1 MKTWLRSL
9 AGRVTM
15 VTAAV
20 AVLAVLV
27 TGTVGFPLI
36 RAAAVEQA
44 RSELSRQADAFAVT
58 PVASQALDL
67 RERHLLGPADYE
79 LSAVSTD
86 GTVSGA
92 ARPYL
97 SADEIQRVLS
107 GGKTSQTVNREGST
121 LLLEARGLKRGGAI
135 VLTRSLADV
144 YAASA
149 LVLQRTLLALAAGLL
164 IAVLAGTLLARRMS
178 RPLVRTAAAAR
189 RMAGGERGVQLVPAG
204 VTEVR
209 AVGEAVN
216 TLDHA
221 LLASEGRQREFLL
234 SVSHE
239 IRTPL
244 TAMRGYAEALEDGL
258 VLAAADVAAVG
269 RTLAA
274 ETDRLDVFVN
284 DLLELARL
292 EADDFAVETRP
303 VEITALLHQVEETWR
318 ARAAQSGV
326 RLQLIVPVPEQA
338 LMVLTDAQR
347 LRQILDGL
355 VENALRV
362 TPQGK
367 PLRLSARL
375 ESGGGQDVVAIDVRD
390 NGPGLTAE
398 DAAVAF
404 DRGVLYRRYAGQ
416 RPVGSGLGLSIA
428 ARLAE
433 RLGATLTVELGEPPE
448 LPDSGTQVV
457 DAIDGD
463 CAPRVSDGVSA
474 GACFC
479 IRLPGVGGSGGS
491 IFPRALVR

>member
-9 AGRVTM
+9 AGRVTL

-27 TGTVGFPLI
+27 TGMVGFPLI

-44 RSELSRQADAFAVT
+44 RSALSRQADAFAAT

-79 LSAVSTD
+79 LSAINPA

-92 ARPYL
+92 ARAYL
-97 SADEIQRVLS
+97 SSADIQRVLS
-107 GGKTSQTVNREGST
+107 GAKISQTVNRESDA

-135 VLTRSLADV
+135 VLTRSLSEV
-144 YAASA
+144 NAASA

-189 RMAGGERGVQLVPAG
+189 RMAAGERSVQLEPAG

-216 TLDHA
+216 TLDQA
-221 LLASEGRQREFLL
+221 LLSSEGRQREFLL
-234 SVSHE
+234 SISHE

-258 VLAAADVAAVG
+258 VPAADVPAVG

-274 ETDRLDVFVN
+274 ETDRLDTFVK

-292 EADDFAVETRP
+292 EADDFAVEARP
-303 VEITALLHQVEETWR
+303 LDVAGLLHQVQEAWL
-318 ARAAQSGV
+318 ARAAQGGV
-326 RLQLIVPVPEQA
+326 QLQLALPA
-338 LMVLTDAQR
+338 LDLMVLTDAQR

-362 TPQGK
+362 TPPGK
-367 PLRLSARL
+367 PLLLTARL
-375 ESGGGQDVVAIDVRD
+375 ESGAGPDVVAIDVRD
-390 NGPGLTAE
+390 SGPGLTVE

-416 RPVGSGLGLSIA
+416 RRVGSGLGLSIA

-433 RLGATLTVELGEPPE
+433 RLGAGLTVEPQEV
-448 LPDSGTQVV
+448 PDSCMRTANAV
-457 DAIDGD
+457 DGGSG
-463 CAPRVSDGVSA
+463 PGVNG

-479 IRLPGVGGSGGS
+479 IRLL
-491 IFPRALVR
+491 RA

>member
-1 MKTWLRSL
+1 MRAWLRSL
-9 AGRVTM
+9 AGRITL

-27 TGTVGFPLI
+27 TGMVGFPLI

-44 RSELSRQADAFAVT
+44 RLELSRDADAFAAT
-58 PVASQALDL
+58 PAASQALDL
-67 RERHLLGPADYE
+67 RERHLLGPANYDV
-79 LSAVSTD
+79 SSISTD
-86 GTVSGA
+86 GVVSGPARA
-92 ARPYL
+92 AL
-97 SADEIQRVLS
+97 STAEIARVLS
-107 GGKTSQTVNREGST
+107 GTAISRTATTDSGA
-121 LLLEARGLKRGGAI
+121 LLLQARALKRGGGV

-144 YAASA
+144 NAASA
-149 LVLQRTLLALAAGLL
+149 LVFQRTLLALAAGLL
-164 IAVLAGTLLARRMS
+164 IAVPAGTLLARRLS

-189 RMAGGERGVQLVPAG
+189 RMAGGERAVHLVPSG

-216 TLDHA
+216 RLDHA
-221 LLASEGRQREFLL
+221 LVASEARQREFLL
-234 SVSHE
+234 SISHE

-258 VLAAADVAAVG
+258 VPEPEVAAVG

-274 ETDRLDVFVN
+274 ETDRLDAFVK

-292 EADDFAVETRP
+292 EADDFAVEERP
-303 VEITALLHQVEETWR
+303 VDVALLLAQVQQAWH
-318 ARAAQSGV
+318 ARAAQSSV
-326 RLQLIVPVPEQA
+326 RLQLTLPQPADSGPAPA
-338 LMVLTDAQR
+338 LVVLTDAQR

-362 TPQGK
+362 TPAGG
-367 PLRLSARL
+367 LLNLTSRL
-375 ESGGGQDVVAIDVRD
+375 EHDAWGQVVAIDVRD
-390 NGPGLTAE
+390 SGPGLSAE

-428 ARLAE
+428 ARLAD
-433 RLGATLTVELGEPPE
+433 RLGARLTVEAPYDGEDHGGGGTGGPAGGSGGPPVR
-448 LPDSGTQVV
+448 LT
-457 DAIDGD
+457 DA
-463 CAPRVSDGVSA
+463 PV

-479 IRLPGVGGSGGS
+479 VRLL
-491 IFPRALVR
+491 RA